1 MIFTIAISECANWA
15 NLAWTCSVVLLIF
28 FSRDLNGINLTQGHS
43 MLDTASQ
50 ICPSNDVVQTIQNE
64 VLSDNMPGHQ
74 AIVHGA
80 VCAALGIDEVS
91 ALTMF
96 MYSVLKT
103 VVAASVKLG
112 KIGTMQVTDVCIWLF
127 LYLMS
132 YLNPLRPQ
140 SDIRLQHLM

>member
-1 MIFTIAISECANWA
+1 
-15 NLAWTCSVVLLIF
+15 
-28 FSRDLNGINLTQGHS
+28 

-112 KIGTMQVTDVCIWLF
+112 KIGTMQVTDVCI
-127 LYLMS
+127 
-132 YLNPLRPQ
+132 
-140 SDIRLQHLM
+140 